1 MGNWTGL
8 HTLGLLAIGALVFFL
23 FFLGIDSYNAPK
35 RNRIQ
40 REKFDA
46 IERSE
51 MLHMTVSNIAS
62 ATDSSHRSVIARLSR
77 HKIKCKDFDGA
88 ISSEER
94 AEKREIE
101 NLGKLSPKITCPHCQ
116 TKGQV
121 HKKMFVESRRRV
133 TQLNCTNC
141 GTGWDI

>member
-1 MGNWTGL
+1 MGNWTAL

-23 FFLGIDSYNAPK
+23 FFLGIESYNAPK

-46 IERSE
+46 IEQSE
-51 MLHMTVSNIAS
+51 MLHMTVSYIAN
-62 ATDSSHRSVIARLSR
+62 ATDSTHRSVVARLSSN
-77 HKIKCKDFDGA
+77 KIKCKDFDGS

-101 NLGKLSPKITCPHCQ
+101 NLGKLSPKIICPHCQ
-116 TKGQV
+116 KKGQV
-121 HKKMFVESRRRV
+121 HKKMFVEHRRRV
-133 TQLNCTNC
+133 TQLNCMNC